1 MKHFLRINI
10 AVLTLL
16 TASVGASA
24 QTKSFFVPKEERTY
38 AQKLGGYAEP
48 DYDFVPLSIDYSK
61 KSNRYLIEA
70 QKLGSYEE
78 AFEKL
83 PDFPDPSDVSANF
96 AAFLFDSL
104 FHNIHS
110 QSYKD

>member
-1 MKHFLRINI
+1 MKHFLCINI

-48 DYDFVPLSIDYSK
+48 DYDFVPLRNCPIS
-61 KSNRYLIEA
+61 LIRRM
-70 QKLGSYEE
+70 LTPGRR
-78 AFEKL
+78 
-83 PDFPDPSDVSANF
+83 
-96 AAFLFDSL
+96 
-104 FHNIHS
+104 
-110 QSYKD
+110 